1 MKNVFFLEI
10 YHQKSFFCLKSLSI
24 LYGAVVKSGPINSW
38 LWRIKWPIFYLHALF
53 RRALSRRPLWYR
65 GDSFLCLCFRKSW
78 IEMVGPIW
86 PKFSGVALLVVGNYY
101 VCSISAQSRRVDWP
115 GSYPF
120 SCSRCY
126 KTFFGGN
133 LDFPKIKK

>member
-1 MKNVFFLEI
+1 
-10 YHQKSFFCLKSLSI
+10 
-24 LYGAVVKSGPINSW
+24 
-38 LWRIKWPIFYLHALF
+38 
-53 RRALSRRPLWYR
+53 
-65 GDSFLCLCFRKSW
+65 
-78 IEMVGPIW
+78 MVGPIW